1 MLNNKEKE
9 VLKNYYLQDY
19 INTIRYILTFD
30 NEINNKYYIYIEN
43 RISDNGMSQLT
54 IRIMS
59 DKIGNKNK
67 DLLLNKEII
76 AFLPSSLA
84 GEIVNEIRNN
94 FAENHYLVYSSV
106 NTIERIQTLQNER
119 FTFNIKL
126 NNENEV
132 EEAKKFNDSINSIN
146 SEDRHSTKVLKLI

>member
-9 VLKNYYLQDY
+9 VLKNYYLEDY

-30 NEINNKYYIYIEN
+30 DEINNKYYIYIEN
-43 RISDNGMSQLT
+43 RISDNEMSQLT

-76 AFLPSSLA
+76 AFLPSVLA
-84 GEIVNEIRNN
+84 EEIVNEIKNN

-126 NNENEV
+126 NNESEV

>member
-9 VLKNYYLQDY
+9 VLKNYYLEDY

-43 RISDNGMSQLT
+43 RISDNEMSQLT

-76 AFLPSSLA
+76 AFLPSVLA
-84 GEIVNEIRNN
+84 EEIVNEIKNN

-126 NNENEV
+126 NNESEV